1 MKAFFIAMFSLYY
14 LYSPPFVFYFCLY
27 FTSESSGPSTIFEDR
42 IYCKIKFRFRLVINL
57 HLVSDEELKSSR
69 LFYCDGTS
77 RKLGGGEILSTSKYS
92 YPGFFMLTVVDK

>member
-14 LYSPPFVFYFCLY
+14 LYSPPFVFYFCMY

-42 IYCKIKFRFRLVINL
+42 IYCKIEFRFRLVINL
-57 HLVSDEELKSSR
+57 HMVSDEELKSSR

-77 RKLGGGEILSTSKYS
+77 RKCVGGVLSTSKYS